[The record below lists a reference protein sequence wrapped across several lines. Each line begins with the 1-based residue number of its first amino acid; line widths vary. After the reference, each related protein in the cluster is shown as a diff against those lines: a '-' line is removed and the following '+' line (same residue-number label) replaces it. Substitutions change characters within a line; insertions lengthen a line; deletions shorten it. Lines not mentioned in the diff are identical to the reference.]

1 MLNMNPRK
9 IGNNIKNARKKIGL
23 TQAEIAKDAKIH
35 VNYYARIERGET
47 VPSVEVLEA
56 ISKILKIK
64 SSDILPF

>member
-1 MLNMNPRK
+1 MNPQK
-9 IGNNIKNARKKIGL
+9 IGHNIKNARKKSGL
-23 TQAEIAKDAKIH
+23 TQAEVAGKAKIH